1 MSTRHVVVIAGAN
14 GSGKSTAAPDLLRDY
29 LEISEFVNADV
40 IAQGLSGF
48 NVDTVAL
55 EAGRIMLQRLRHLAT
70 QQVNFAFETTL
81 ASRTYARWLTQ
92 LRDDGYRVHLS
103 FLWLPSEEMAVA
115 RVASRVERGGHD
127 IPEDVIRRRYHAGL
141 KNFSACTGLPLTN
154 GVFTTTQGSMVTT
167 SSLQNPWKTHCAFSR
182 RKSGTCWW
190 RRTNDRKELRQR
202 RRPRCPAP

>member
-1 MSTRHVVVIAGAN
+1 MSTDSRHVVVIAGPN

-29 LEISEFVNADV
+29 LQISEFVNADV

-48 NVDTVAL
+48 NADAVAL
-55 EAGRIMLQRLRHLAT
+55 EAGRIMLQRLRQLAT

-92 LRDDGYRVHLS
+92 LRDDGYRVHLI

-141 KNFSACTGLPLTN
+141 KNFFSLYRPVVDEWRVYDNSGLDGYDL
-154 GVFTTTQGSMVTT
+154 VAVESVED
-167 SSLQNPWKTHCAFSR
+167 SLRVQQAEIWNRLVETY
-182 RKSGTCWW
+182 
-190 RRTNDRKELRQR
+190 E
-202 RRPRCPAP
+202 